1 MIFYQCPDNA
11 NIVSKCLQFD
21 PNSVATTIKVDW
33 SLSSISQDAV
43 MLFFGGALLL
53 WAVGLGIGML
63 VSVIRRT
70 RI

>member
-1 MIFYQCPDNA
+1 MIYSCPDNA
-11 NIVSKCLQFD
+11 TVLSSCVQIDLPTV
-21 PNSVATTIKVDW
+21 KVDW
-33 SLSSISQDAV
+33 SLSGISQDAV